1 MENSLIECLEL
12 FINNDEEE
20 LDIKNDFVCVF
31 QREKELNV
39 NFEFNGIQ
47 TMMITNKIMVFVLS
61 REKEK
66 KMNKSFSIKS
76 SKTWHKL
83 FHEVNFFLL
92 FTSNFH
98 ALKNVFQ
105 VEFLQEKTNFSFN
118 SSYTLI
124 YFSVKT
130 YTHSYYLTFHSM
142 SQKLFNISYKF
153 FG

>member
-1 MENSLIECLEL
+1 MISR
-12 FINNDEEE
+12 
-20 LDIKNDFVCVF
+20 VCVCLGEK
-31 QREKELNV
+31 EKELNV
-39 NFEFNGIQ
+39 NFEFNGIE
-47 TMMITNKIMVFVLS
+47 TMMITNKVMVFVLS

-83 FHEVNFFLL
+83 FHKVNFFLL

-98 ALKNVFQ
+98 TLKNVFLLK
-105 VEFLQEKTNFSFN
+105 FLQEKTNFSFI
-118 SSYTLI
+118 SCYTLI

-142 SQKLFNISYKF
+142 SQKSFNISYKF